1 MSFILSSQSPNM
13 PSLDYTADAS
23 TSFTKGSVGYRDAS
37 THEIKED
44 GGSGEATTIT
54 IECVIAKTETSA
66 ASYPLIR
73 AIPIIGNPG
82 QLWIGDCTNETAD
95 NQLNI
100 AHALTSAL
108 AINNTSS
115 ASAST
120 AGVFMALKIVG
131 NAANKKLLGYFL
143 KIGQVTA

>member
-1 MSFILSSQSPNM
+1 MSFILSSQSPNV

-37 THEIKED
+37 SKEIKED
-44 GGSGEATTIT
+44 AGGGEATTIT
-54 IECVIAKTETSA
+54 IECVIAKTATSA
-66 ASYPLIR
+66 ATYPTIR
-73 AIPIIGNPG
+73 AIPIIGNPS
-82 QLWIGDCTNETAD
+82 QLWVADCTNETAD

-108 AINNTSS
+108 AVANTST

-120 AGVFMALKIVG
+120 AGVFMALKVVG
-131 NAANKKLLGYFL
+131 AASDKKLLGYFL